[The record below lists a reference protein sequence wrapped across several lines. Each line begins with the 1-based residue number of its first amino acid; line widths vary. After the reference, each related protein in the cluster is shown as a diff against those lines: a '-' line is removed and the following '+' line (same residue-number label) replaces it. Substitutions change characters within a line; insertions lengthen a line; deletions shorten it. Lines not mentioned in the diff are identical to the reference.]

1 MLLGEDDLFGI
12 IFILMLGAKHTAFL
26 LDRRCVAGSLVVSL
40 LLGLL
45 DLLLVLGVVPRFD
58 GWVSMNAAHA
68 ATRRPGMPLLVAGAG
83 VIEGEDSCCWE

>member
-40 LLGLL
+40 LLGL
-45 DLLLVLGVVPRFD
+45 DLLLVLGVVPRFE
-58 GWVSMNAAHA
+58 GWASMNAAHG
-68 ATRRPGMPLLVAGAG
+68 ATCRPGMPVLVAGAG
-83 VIEGEDSCCWE
+83 VIEAEDSCCWE